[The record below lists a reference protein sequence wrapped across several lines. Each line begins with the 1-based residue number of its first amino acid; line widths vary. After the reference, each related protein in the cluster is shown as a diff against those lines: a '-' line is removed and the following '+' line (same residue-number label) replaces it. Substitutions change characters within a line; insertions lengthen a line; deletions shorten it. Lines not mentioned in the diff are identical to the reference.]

1 MFERFTKGAREAVV
15 RAQSE
20 ARALGH
26 ASIGTADLLLGVAS
40 GGGRAAQVLSEQGAT
55 HEALRTQAAGA
66 SLDGEALAA
75 IGIDL
80 DEIRRRAEAS
90 FGPGAL
96 ERGRRARGGHVPF
109 TPEGKKA
116 LELALRE
123 AVAAGDRELHPEHVL
138 LGLLREGG
146 VSALLQATGADPRT
160 LREAL
165 SPAGNRRGRGA

>member
-20 ARALGH
+20 AQELGH
-26 ASIGTADLLLGVAS
+26 ESIGTADLLLGVAS
-40 GGGRAAQVLSEQGAT
+40 GTGRAAGVLAEHGAT
-55 HEALRTQAAGA
+55 HEALRRQAAGA
-66 SLDGEALAA
+66 ALDGEALAA

-80 DEIRRRAEAS
+80 GEIRRRAEAT

-96 ERGRRARGGHVPF
+96 ERGRRRRGGHVPF
-109 TPEGKKA
+109 TPQAKKA

-123 AVAAGDRELHPEHVL
+123 AVAAGDRELRPEHVV

-146 VSALLQATGADPRT
+146 ATALLQGAGADPRT

-165 SPAGNRRGRGA
+165 SPAASRPGRGA

>member
-1 MFERFTKGAREAVV
+1 MLGPQLAVTGRDGLAQRE
-15 RAQSE
+15 
-20 ARALGH
+20 
-26 ASIGTADLLLGVAS
+26 
-40 GGGRAAQVLSEQGAT
+40 
-55 HEALRTQAAGA
+55 
-66 SLDGEALAA
+66 
-75 IGIDL
+75 
-80 DEIRRRAEAS
+80 
-90 FGPGAL
+90 L
-96 ERGRRARGGHVPF
+96 ERGRRRRGGHVPF
-109 TPEGKKA
+109 TPQAKKA